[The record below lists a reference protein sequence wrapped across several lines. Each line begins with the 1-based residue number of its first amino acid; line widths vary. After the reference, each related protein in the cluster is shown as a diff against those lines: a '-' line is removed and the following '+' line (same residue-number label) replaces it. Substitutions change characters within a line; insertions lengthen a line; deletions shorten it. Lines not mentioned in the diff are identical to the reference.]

1 MEGINMLNQEEMGQL
16 KTALALQEKMI
27 LNSVSEQEV
36 ERVTF
41 SERFERKM
49 KRLFIR
55 SEKIYYPMI
64 NTVLKRVA
72 CFALATIMLTSLV
85 GAGVYAL
92 IRQRNARVIA
102 PYFISESALYERI
115 YTNAQGE
122 YVLLTYL
129 KSEDTAAGVL
139 DWYRDKARNEYA
151 FDEMGNLISIS
162 FSDKALKQESTGF
175 TGPITEKQAK
185 IFAQQYAKTICGEE
199 FSLFEFNNVLY
210 DSDEN
215 NYTIEYCVMY
225 ADKYVGELCIVT
237 VGSDGS
243 LEHITRPL
251 QSQLKGFD
259 PALLESVGDEAL
271 NEFIDQDVHR
281 QFVEG
286 SFTYTVNKLAIREQ
300 NEQLGIM
307 AFVTVYPSDGTG
319 STGVEVFYPL
329 ES

>member
-1 MEGINMLNQEEMGQL
+1 MLNQEEMRQL

-72 CFALATIMLTSLV
+72 CFALATIVLTSLV

-185 IFAQQYAKTICGEE
+185 IFAQQYAKDFAGKDFDRFELTE
-199 FSLFEFNNVLY
+199 FYYNESSGLY
-210 DSDEN
+210 SAQYQEV
-215 NYTIEYCVMY
+215 YFG
-225 ADKYVGELCIVT
+225 KYVGEYLAAV
-237 VGSDGS
+237 VDEDGKLRWVS
-243 LEHITRPL
+243 RPK
-251 QSQLKGFD
+251 QSELYGFD
-259 PALLESVGDEAL
+259 PACLQKINETGLEEYIEQQVR
-271 NEFIDQDVHR
+271 NEFTSYKVD
-281 QFVEG
+281 
-286 SFTYTVNKLAIREQ
+286 YTIRSLEIEKKD
-300 NEQLGIM
+300 NIIGIM
-307 AFVTVYPSDGTG
+307 AYLVLMPDDGLNTTVGY
-319 STGVEVFYPL
+319 EIFYPL
-329 ES
+329 N